1 MFQPQDGVL
10 WSEPF
15 SVIFFQIFLN
25 NLANLDSLVDMLYVL
40 LIDRDS

>member
-10 WSEPF
+10 SSEPC

-25 NLANLDSLVDMLYVL
+25 NFAIADSLVDMLYVL